1 MWSTTVRHCQCRGT
15 ALRVIS
21 TKTMVTDSTNR
32 HRVNT
37 SGITIT
43 IAIVV
48 SKSSIS
54 RCPNKYGTKT
64 ISTLFDND
72 VLQTLFG
79 HADTVIF
86 ESKKTLFFKQKH
98 IRLIPNIIFGTKNGW
113 KKSLIFS

>member
-1 MWSTTVRHCQCRGT
+1 
-15 ALRVIS
+15 
-21 TKTMVTDSTNR
+21 MVTDSTNR

-54 RCPNKYGTKT
+54 RCPNKYGPKT

-72 VLQTLFG
+72 VLQTLPG
-79 HADTVIF
+79 HTDTAIF
-86 ESKKTLFFKQKH
+86 ESKKHYFLNKNTLGSSQ
-98 IRLIPNIIFGTKNGW
+98 I
-113 KKSLIFS
+113 